1 MSSELN
7 NNQSN
12 TTIDDTLDK
21 ELILDDELIQK
32 ISQIKKINKY
42 MSTELLYLIGRKN
55 AYQRGEI
62 NRRGEEINK

>member
-7 NNQSN
+7 NNQGN
-12 TTIDDTLDK
+12 TNIDDTLDK
-21 ELILDDELIQK
+21 ELILDDELIEK
-32 ISQIKKINKY
+32 ILQIKKINKY